1 MKMNHDKRFNYLGP
15 QNRDICDPQPERLGC
30 NFLLACTHNFNHTL
44 HSKSVI
50 KSDAH
55 VLLVL

>member
-1 MKMNHDKRFNYLGP
+1 MNHNERFNYLGP
-15 QNRDICDPQPERLGC
+15 QNRDICYPQPEHLGC

-44 HSKSVI
+44 FSQSLI
-50 KSDAH
+50 KNNEH